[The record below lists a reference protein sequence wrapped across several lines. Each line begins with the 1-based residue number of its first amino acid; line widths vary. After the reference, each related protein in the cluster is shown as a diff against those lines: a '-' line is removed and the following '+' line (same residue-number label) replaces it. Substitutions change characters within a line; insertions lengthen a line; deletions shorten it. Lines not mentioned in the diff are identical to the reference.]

1 MPKLLQHPRCK
12 DFYFSPLSQGSLTLA
27 YVTVSAKYNHR
38 ISVHVKKTLKN
49 IRKCSFY
56 KAIDIITYI
65 SNIFERNYLLQILYS
80 AVTYTENNHSANL
93 LKLWID
99 DIYVKKIPKLNNF
112 MDQTDLNLKCNY
124 YIIIILGFEYK
135 DLPTK
140 KEPLW

>member
-65 SNIFERNYLLQILYS
+65 LKGLSVLKIILPT
-80 AVTYTENNHSANL
+80 VHL
-93 LKLWID
+93 
-99 DIYVKKIPKLNNF
+99 V
-112 MDQTDLNLKCNY
+112 
-124 YIIIILGFEYK
+124 IIIL
-135 DLPTK
+135 K
-140 KEPLW
+140 KL